1 MAKVSLHLEIIVI
14 NMGCKFIAAL
24 LGLLLLA
31 CSSIHAAYTNIEE
44 GTIHAENT
52 LPLEYP
58 AASSVDELIRQSSG
72 EHNEMVSRKF
82 LRSAVRRGL
91 TESKKAE
98 EFEAKRI
105 KSDDSLHVLL
115 DRDLA
120 SKGRA
125 GIANDHH
132 ELLLS
137 GTQASIRTPISALQV
152 VNAGSGEHQSEL
164 QITGKKGRVKSL
176 LSNLY
181 HNLHKRIS
189 LLEVLKKQIIS
200 DTMANNPSV
209 VDSNKHIPASSVSLQ
224 VSQPFSDPYTTS
236 ESPTPDNTTDITDM
250 DYTPA
255 RKNPPI
261 HNKSAP

>member
-137 GTQASIRTPISALQV
+137 GASLNHISTQNERKIMTANEPNKLVAASMQVTPRQIYEKPSFHV
-152 VNAGSGEHQSEL
+152 DYSGPK
-164 QITGKKGRVKSL
+164 T
-176 LSNLY
+176 
-181 HNLHKRIS
+181 HN
-189 LLEVLKKQIIS
+189 
-200 DTMANNPSV
+200 P
-209 VDSNKHIPASSVSLQ
+209 KH
-224 VSQPFSDPYTTS
+224 
-236 ESPTPDNTTDITDM
+236 
-250 DYTPA
+250 
-255 RKNPPI
+255 
-261 HNKSAP
+261 H